1 MKRGGAFRRVS
12 PVTAQ
17 GKLYLVTGGAG
28 FIGSNIAEGLV
39 RRGGRV
45 RVFDNFSTGRP
56 ENLAGFEVDVV
67 EGDLRDLA
75 QVQRAV
81 AGVEGVFHEAALRS
95 VPRSVDDPVST
106 NDVNVGGTLN
116 LLMACREAGVRRVV
130 YASSSSA
137 YGDDPALPKVETL
150 PSNPISP
157 YAVSKL
163 AAEHY
168 CRTFARLYGLET
180 VSLRYFNVFGPRQ
193 NPESK
198 YSAVIPRFLQLALQ
212 EQPLEIH
219 GDGEQSR
226 DFTYIDNVVQ
236 GNLKAMGTPGV
247 SGEVFNIA
255 CGTRHSLLAIAE
267 AIGAFLGR
275 ELPRQHTPPRAG
287 DVKHTLADISK
298 AERLLAYRPSV
309 NFADGIQRTCEYFVE
324 RFGGDAAAVA
334 TS

>member
-1 MKRGGAFRRVS
+1 M
-12 PVTAQ
+12 
-17 GKLYLVTGGAG
+17 VTGGAG
-28 FIGSNIAEGLV
+28 FIGSNIADGLA
-39 RRGGRV
+39 RRGDRV
-45 RVFDNFSTGRP
+45 RVLDNFSTGRH
-56 ENLAGFEVDVV
+56 ENLAGLDGVEVL

-75 QVQRAV
+75 HVRRAV
-81 AGVEGVFHEAALRS
+81 AGVAGVFHQAALRS

-116 LLMACREAGVRRVV
+116 LLMACREAGVRRLV

-150 PSNPISP
+150 PANPISP

-212 EQPLEIH
+212 RQPLEIH

-236 GNLKAMGTPGV
+236 GNLKSMEAPGV

-255 CGTRHSLLAIAE
+255 CGTRHSLLTIAD

-275 ELPRQHTPPRAG
+275 ELPRQHTAPRAG

-298 AERLLAYRPSV
+298 AERMLGYRPEV
-309 NFADGIQRTCEYFVE
+309 DFADGIRRTCEYFVK
-324 RFGGDAAAVA
+324 RFGGEAASA
-334 TS
+334 S

>member
-1 MKRGGAFRRVS
+1 
-12 PVTAQ
+12 VTAQ

-28 FIGSNIAEGLV
+28 FIGSNVAEGLV
-39 RRGGRV
+39 RRGDRV

-56 ENLAGFEVDVV
+56 ENLAGFEADVV
-67 EGDLRDLA
+67 EADLRDLA

-236 GNLKAMGTPGV
+236 GNLQAMDTPGV